1 MISNS
6 RVALSFISFTLAI
19 LLLTLNTVGLFLPL
33 EPEGINKENLRFAND
48 YSHPLDATLE
58 SIQWK
63 ENDSTLIY
71 SNRVSSAISKRLAHI
86 HWEKYEPE
94 RFNQTIP
101 IWENYLIYLMAKLT
115 DIPEYNRYHFSNPY
129 KSLERGIGVCGDAAM
144 NLSAM
149 LKERHITNKIVSF
162 PGHVA
167 VLVTLDKEQVW
178 LFDPDFNVVIPYDIT
193 AISNNPELV
202 RPFYN
207 EKGYSEKEVNNLV
220 NKYGLE
226 YKTWDGVKHFIT
238 NKYYFEKFS
247 YYLIWIFPLL
257 LFGLGMLLRSKK

>member
-6 RVALSFISFTLAI
+6 RMALSFISFALAI
-19 LLLTLNTVGLFLPL
+19 LLLTLNTVGLFLSL
-33 EPEGINKENLRFAND
+33 EPKDINKENLRFEND
-48 YSHPLDATLE
+48 YSHPLEATLK

-71 SNRVSSAISKRLAHI
+71 SNRVSSTISKRLAHI

-115 DIPEYNRYHFSNPY
+115 DIPEYDRYHFSSPY

-144 NLSAM
+144 NLSAL
-149 LKERHITNKIVSF
+149 LKEKSIPNKIVSF

-167 VLVTLDKEQVW
+167 VQVTLDKEQVW

-193 AISNNPELV
+193 AISNNPEIV

-220 NKYGLE
+220 NKYGFE
-226 YKTWDGVKHFIT
+226 YETWDGVKHFIT
-238 NKYYFEKFS
+238 KKYYFEKLS
-247 YYLIWIFPLL
+247 YYLIWIIPLL
-257 LFGLGMLLRSKK
+257 LFGLGILLSSKK